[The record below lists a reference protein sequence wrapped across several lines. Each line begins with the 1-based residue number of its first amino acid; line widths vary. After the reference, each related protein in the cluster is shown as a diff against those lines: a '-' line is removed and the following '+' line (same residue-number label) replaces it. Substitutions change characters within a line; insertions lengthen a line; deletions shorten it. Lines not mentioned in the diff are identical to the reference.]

1 MDLNTLDEG
10 GLAGTALALE
20 DAHTAPKVLSGLQ
33 PKHSKYLSLIVN
45 IIFSFL
51 AFPEEYGGEL
61 REVKGFNVCCTPLT
75 QAQHLIWELLL
86 PQVIL
91 RRIL

>member
-20 DAHTAPKVLSGLQ
+20 DVHAAPKVLSGLQ
-33 PKHSKYLSLIVN
+33 PKHSKYLSLTVN

-51 AFPEEYGGEL
+51 AFPAEYGGEL
-61 REVKGFNVCCTPLT
+61 NETRQRF
-75 QAQHLIWELLL
+75 
-86 PQVIL
+86 
-91 RRIL
+91 